1 MGHWRSLHARSVRD
15 QKTIGGLWLSHLAR
29 ERTDMYFVTVSPGGT
44 LDTDAMRDAVAAPL
58 LSRSGLQSHRGG
70 EACSVWWAPSTRW
83 ESAPSDTYVAA
94 LTEDGFPLFP
104 RCAWHGAGISP
115 RRRRCFRFRISHWR
129 GGVLTDQKDITVYPT
144 GMLHSRR
151 GGGRESRPCQ
161 GAASRAART
170 SKAKEVE

>member
-1 MGHWRSLHARSVRD
+1 MLNSRLGFENEIRSV
-15 QKTIGGLWLSHLAR
+15 GGLWLSHLAW
-29 ERTDMYFVTVSPGGT
+29 ERADMYKMFVTVSPGGT
-44 LDTDAMRDAVAAPL
+44 LDTDAMHDAVQPL
-58 LSRSGLQSHRGG
+58 RALDLASSPIPGR
-70 EACSVWWAPSTRW
+70 EVCSVWWAPSTRW
-83 ESAPSDTYVAA
+83 ESAPNDTYVAA

-115 RRRRCFRFRISHWR
+115 RRRRCFRFRISHWC

-161 GAASRAART
+161 GAASRAARA